1 MSFQKWASSTKN
13 PLRNASESVQHSM
26 RDALRSAYN
35 AGAEDER
42 ELWVVKLTPKIA
54 PFTFEAPE

>member
-1 MSFQKWASSTKN
+1 
-13 PLRNASESVQHSM
+13 M